1 MNAIK
6 ISLNMFLVLMFL
18 ISVPALA
25 QGKYDSTKAKH
36 KTMKHDHKMKH
47 GMKDSSIQH
56 KMHDM
61 KMMKDSIH
69 QMMMENKKEMIE
81 KKKSPI
87 IKEGEIDLEAI
98 DENKDGKVYQV
109 VMD

>member
-6 ISLNMFLVLMFL
+6 ISLNMFLVLMIL

-47 GMKDSSIQH
+47 GMKDSA
-56 KMHDM
+56 
-61 KMMKDSIH
+61 H
-69 QMMMENKKEMIE
+69 QLTIKNKK
-81 KKKSPI
+81 K
-87 IKEGEIDLEAI
+87 
-98 DENKDGKVYQV
+98 
-109 VMD
+109 